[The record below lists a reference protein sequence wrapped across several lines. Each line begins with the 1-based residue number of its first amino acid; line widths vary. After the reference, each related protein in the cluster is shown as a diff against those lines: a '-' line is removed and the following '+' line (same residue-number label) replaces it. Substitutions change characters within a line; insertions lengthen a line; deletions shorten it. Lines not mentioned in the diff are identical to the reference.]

1 MKKAIRVCKSLSDKN
16 HTRTSISG
24 FPDCQ
29 ALAVCHSNLLSF
41 FISFVFAYECH
52 LATGRPQNPVAS
64 GVRSYPR
71 TSQARKSFTSL
82 RAFIAHGIQRQS
94 SIRQL
99 GTQQRTPFEDFTN
112 LLLYW
117 TGICHQ
123 RYRIF
128 IYIMQKLGTA
138 TNCYGQ
144 GEGALTFS
152 NKRTL
157 IRCDVRRVRTI

>member
-1 MKKAIRVCKSLSDKN
+1 MSV
-16 HTRTSISG
+16 
-24 FPDCQ
+24 
-29 ALAVCHSNLLSF
+29 
-41 FISFVFAYECH
+41 
-52 LATGRPQNPVAS
+52 
-64 GVRSYPR
+64 
-71 TSQARKSFTSL
+71 
-82 RAFIAHGIQRQS
+82 AHGDRSELRFYFHPLDQQAEAKSTECNKKGRSRGNEVEGKQTHIQPVITCYLFSVNLRS
-94 SIRQL
+94 LTR
-99 GTQQRTPFEDFTN
+99 TN

-152 NKRTL
+152 SRRTL
-157 IRCDVRRVRTI
+157 RCHVHSMSCSACADNLEWIACK